1 MTSETNASPLKERKF
16 KSTNDPWIDEET
28 LEMIRKRKAIF
39 NTDTRRTERWKKVK
53 QKTESMIRDRKKRY
67 YKWETDKL
75 TVAGAEKIAF
85 KALRNL
91 ADAERPPTWNTS
103 CLAPDK
109 SGAEL
114 VEILADYFSAI
125 SNKFAALRP
134 EDIPAT
140 YDREVRQIMEQQV
153 LSRLVE
159 IKKTSS
165 AVSIDPMPKYINKFA
180 TSLAKPLTLILNIMM
195 RNGTWPKLWAAEEVT
210 IIPKVHDA
218 STLEQCRNVSCT
230 SIFTK
235 LAETFMLY
243 RLQEE
248 IPPDPLQFGGMKGSG
263 TTHLLA
269 EMNTNIIETLDDSRA
284 AATLISLDLS
294 KAFNHMDHSNCVS
307 SLAHYR
313 ASNQSLAIAAAFLT
327 GRKMRIKLNNHT
339 FSSYRQTPGGSPQ
352 GTKSGNYF
360 FCIATRRL
368 DTPLPIEIPC
378 SDTPLPQPSPQ
389 TSPTSSP
396 LGGAGWT

>member
-1 MTSETNASPLKERKF
+1 
-16 KSTNDPWIDEET
+16 
-28 LEMIRKRKAIF
+28 
-39 NTDTRRTERWKKVK
+39 
-53 QKTESMIRDRKKRY
+53 
-67 YKWETDKL
+67 
-75 TVAGAEKIAF
+75 
-85 KALRNL
+85 
-91 ADAERPPTWNTS
+91 
-103 CLAPDK
+103 
-109 SGAEL
+109 
-114 VEILADYFSAI
+114 
-125 SNKFAALRP
+125 
-134 EDIPAT
+134 
-140 YDREVRQIMEQQV
+140 
-153 LSRLVE
+153 
-159 IKKTSS
+159 
-165 AVSIDPMPKYINKFA
+165 
-180 TSLAKPLTLILNIMM
+180 MM

-396 LGGAGWT
+396 LGGSRLDLRLNGRTAVIDSDAEDEQGQPWHEHVQPPRWVARPVEGKKYIDDLSALSKDNTSSGISYITEMKERRLLWSEGTQLYLDSVTKNAAAIGLAVNEEKTQLLCVNGARNYEISSFVNVGETA